1 LRGPESCDMG
11 ERTSRI
17 SGGLRDLLA
26 EKHTS
31 SRALADQSD
40 VSIDRIEAYLDGSGG
55 DPRLGELAAM
65 CVALGLDPLDFLHRT
80 GFITDVDYAMG
91 LDPLFFLVEGGVR
104 SMMRIAL
111 RERHNNPRP
120 IEGENV
126 IRRNSVIRALQDD
139 TLIDPV
145 SSAEMQ
151 MRYLLAVAKNSG
163 WTDDLPG

>member
-1 LRGPESCDMG
+1 LRGPESCDMSD
-11 ERTSRI
+11 RTSRI
-17 SGGLRDLLA
+17 GGGLRDLLA
-26 EKHTS
+26 EKNTS
-31 SRALADQSD
+31 SGALADQSD
-40 VSIDRIEAYLDGSGG
+40 VSIDRVAAYLDGSAGE
-55 DPRLGELAAM
+55 PRLGELAAM

-163 WTDDLPG
+163 WTDDLPR

>member
-1 LRGPESCDMG
+1 MG
-11 ERTSRI
+11 DRTARI
-17 SGGLRDLLA
+17 GSGLRALLHD
-26 EKHTS
+26 KNMS
-31 SRALADQSD
+31 SEALANQADI
-40 VSIDRIEAYLDGSGG
+40 SIDRVGAYLDGSSGE
-55 DPRLGELAAM
+55 PRFGELAAM
-65 CVALGLDPLDFLHRT
+65 CVAFGLDPLDFLHRT

-139 TLIDPV
+139 TMIDPA
-145 SSAEMQ
+145 SSIEMQ
-151 MRYLLAVAKNSG
+151 MRYLLAAAKNSG
-163 WTDDLPG
+163 WTDDLPQ